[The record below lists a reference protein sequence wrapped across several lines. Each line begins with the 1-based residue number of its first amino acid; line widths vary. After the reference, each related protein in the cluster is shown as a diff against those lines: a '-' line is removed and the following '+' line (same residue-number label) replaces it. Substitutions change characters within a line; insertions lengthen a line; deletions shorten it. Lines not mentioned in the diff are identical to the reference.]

1 MAKKKQEKQMPEFY
15 ASCLGNPVLNYEV
28 YYMSRME
35 NILYTLVVFVIGGLV
50 GLVFYGGLFKEDG
63 DRTLATLISNV
74 VIFLLIGFAAWKIF
88 FPAINRSLKSKRDNK
103 LRKQFLNLMESLVA
117 SLSSGN
123 TVIDSF
129 RNARSD
135 LLNQYSEKDYIIQE
149 LTEIISG
156 IDNGQTIEI
165 MLMDFGARSGNEDIQ
180 NFANVIGNCYR
191 MGGNFKDV
199 VRKTRDVIADKM
211 AIEDEI
217 ETKLSSNKL
226 QLNAMCLMP
235 IALVGLLKVTNESFS
250 ANLSSLVGVLVT
262 TVAIGLFLAAYFWG
276 QKIIDVR

>member
-1 MAKKKQEKQMPEFY
+1 MAKKKKEEKIPEFSR
-15 ASCLGNPVLNYEV
+15 SCLGNPVLNYGI
-28 YYMSRME
+28 YYMSKGE
-35 NILYTLVVFVIGGLV
+35 KTLFTLAVFVIGGLV
-50 GLVFYGGLFKEDG
+50 GLIFYGGLFKADG
-63 DRTLATLISNV
+63 ERTLATMISNV
-74 VIFLLIGFAAWKIF
+74 VVFLLIGFIAWKIF
-88 FPAINRSLKSKRDNK
+88 FPAINQSLKNKRDNK
-103 LRKQFLNLMESLVA
+103 LRKQFLNLMETLVA

-123 TVIDSF
+123 TVLESF

-135 LLNQYSEKDYIIQE
+135 LLNQYSEKDYIICE
-149 LTEIISG
+149 LTEILSG
-156 IDNGQTIEI
+156 VDNGQAIES
-165 MLMDFGARSGNEDIQ
+165 MLQDFGERSGNEDIQ

-191 MGGNFKDV
+191 MGGDFKDV

-235 IALVGLLKVTNESFS
+235 IALVGLLKVTNESFAS
-250 ANLSSLVGVLVT
+250 NLSSVVGVLVT
-262 TVAIGLFLAAYFWG
+262 TVAVVLFLVAYFWG